1 LNAQTEAPYTRAV
14 SDNYFLAENPA
25 PDPASL
31 AAALGGKY
39 SLFERILEASE
50 GFEKDWKHYGKK
62 YGWKMKA
69 HDGDKALF
77 ELTVT
82 SADIRLSVAARESE
96 LERLRENPVAA
107 ALLAELLPPGKP
119 KEGWGIRLSV
129 SDEDSAGRAA
139 TLIRAVAAIRRGE

>member
-14 SDNYFLAENPA
+14 SDNFFLAENPA

-39 SLFERILEASE
+39 CLFESIMAASD

-62 YGWKMKA
+62 YGWKLKA
-69 HDGDKALF
+69 HDGEKALF

-82 SADIRLSVAARESE
+82 TDSIRVSVAARESE
-96 LERLRENPVAA
+96 MEALREDPSSAA
-107 ALLAELLPPGKP
+107 TLDEILPPGKP

-129 SDEDSAGRAA
+129 SDEESAGRAV
-139 TLIRAVAAIRRGE
+139 TLIRAVAKLR

>member
-1 LNAQTEAPYTRAV
+1 M

-25 PDPASL
+25 PDSGAI
-31 AAALGGKY
+31 AAALGDKY
-39 SLFERILEASE
+39 PLFEKLMAASE

-62 YGWKMKA
+62 YGWKLKT

-77 ELTVT
+77 ELTIG
-82 SADIRLSVAARESE
+82 AQAIRVSVAARESE
-96 LERLRENPVAA
+96 LERLREDPVAA

-129 SDEDSAGRAA
+129 ADEESAGRAA
-139 TLIRAVAAIRRGE
+139 TLIKAVAALRQGE